1 MIHTHTRTHTHT
13 HTHTTQHNTQHTLTR
28 THTCKQVAKSREE
41 AAAKP
46 EGLAEDSLLS
56 VLTDED
62 MSVLREYLDD
72 HKQYPDRQGAS
83 SRSLASDALEAAKA
97 EHEGRVQVVE

>member
-1 MIHTHTRTHTHT
+1 MIHTRTRTHTRTQHTHTTHTHT
-13 HTHTTQHNTQHTLTR
+13 HTHTS
-28 THTCKQVAKSREE
+28 KQVAKSREE

-97 EHEGRVQVVE
+97 EHEGRVQVVESRS